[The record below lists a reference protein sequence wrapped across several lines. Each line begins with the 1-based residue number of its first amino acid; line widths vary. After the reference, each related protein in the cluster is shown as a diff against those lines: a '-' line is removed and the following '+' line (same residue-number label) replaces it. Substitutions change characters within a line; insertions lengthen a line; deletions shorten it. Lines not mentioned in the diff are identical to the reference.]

1 MKAKWVC
8 ICLVG
13 GLCILP
19 IRMAMPTDVPAGKAS
34 ISVGEKKLDLNH
46 NLVLA
51 EKGGMSGVPLR
62 LGDLSIEQIV
72 KSWGE
77 PSETS
82 FVDGSYYAFYSSRQI
97 SIGYNRAGV
106 FELRNEAPE
115 VQELSTSVVLAALGP
130 PAEIRQTKWE
140 TTYIYRTGKHELS
153 ILFDQE
159 KDRALSQSV
168 YSSKLKE
175 RGEYFLKIKGDS
187 SALTEPAQNGMNKW
201 RKEMEAFIQQ
211 NPLSISSNGLNRK
224 QVALTFN
231 DGPDQR
237 VTEEILDILDEYNV
251 QANFFFLG
259 SQAAAYPQIV
269 QEAYD
274 NGHLIANHSY
284 DHVPLANLTDEQI
297 HNQIDE
303 SAHEIKAIIGK
314 TPAIFRPPYGEING
328 KMLPMLSEN
337 GRHTVIWSV
346 DTLDWSVQT
355 ADEIT
360 GNVRRYV
367 RGGDII
373 LMHSNAEQK
382 KTAEAL
388 PKILDYLLSSG
399 YEMVKLDDMLG
410 VNAYED

>member
-8 ICLVG
+8 VCLVG

-19 IRMAMPTDVPAGKAS
+19 IRMAVPTDIPDGKAN
-34 ISVGEKKLDLNH
+34 ISVREKKLDLSH
-46 NLVLA
+46 RLVLA
-51 EKGGMSGVPLR
+51 EKGVMAGVPISI
-62 LGDLSIEQIV
+62 GDLSIDQIFGE
-72 KSWGE
+72 WGE
-77 PSETS
+77 PSGTS
-82 FVDGSYYAFYSSRQI
+82 FEDGSYYAFYSSRQV

-130 PAEIRQTKWE
+130 PTEIRQTKRE
-140 TTYIYRTGKHELS
+140 TIYIYRTGKHELNF
-153 ILFDQE
+153 LFDLE
-159 KDRALSQSV
+159 TDRALYQSV

-175 RGEYFLKIKGDS
+175 RGEYFLEIKGDS

-211 NPLSISSNGLNRK
+211 NPLSISSNGLNPK
-224 QVALTFN
+224 QVALTFD
-231 DGPDQR
+231 DGPDQS
-237 VTEEILDILDEYNV
+237 VTAEILHILDVYDVE
-251 QANFFFLG
+251 ANFFFLG

-269 QEAYD
+269 QKAYN

-284 DHVPLANLTDEQI
+284 DDVTLSDLTVEQW
-297 HNQIDE
+297 HTQIDE
-303 SAHEIKAIIGK
+303 SALEIKAIIGK

-328 KMLPMLSEN
+328 KMLSMLSAN
-337 GRHTVIWSV
+337 GRHTVVWSV
-346 DTLDWSVQT
+346 DTLDWSVRT
-355 ADEIT
+355 ADEIA
-360 GNVRRYV
+360 GNVIRYV

-388 PKILDYLLSSG
+388 PKILDYLLSNG
-399 YEMVKLDDMLG
+399 YEVVRIDDMLG
-410 VNAYED
+410 VDAYED

>member
-8 ICLVG
+8 FCLVG
-13 GLCILP
+13 GLCLLP
-19 IRMAMPTDVPAGKAS
+19 IRMAMPTDIPAGKAS
-34 ISVGEKKLDLNH
+34 ISVGEKKLDLSH

-51 EKGGMSGVPLR
+51 EKGGMAGVPLR

-72 KSWGE
+72 KRWGE

-106 FELRNEAPE
+106 FELRNEAPK
-115 VQELSTSVVLAALGP
+115 VQELSTSDVLAALGP
-130 PAEIRQTKWE
+130 PAEIRQTKRE
-140 TTYIYRTGKHELS
+140 TLYIYRTGKHELNM
-153 ILFDQE
+153 LFDQE
-159 KDRALSQSV
+159 TDRALYQSI

-175 RGEYFLKIKGDS
+175 RGEYFLEIKGDS
-187 SALTEPAQNGMNKW
+187 SALTEPAQNGLNKW
-201 RKEMEAFIQQ
+201 RKEMEARIQQ
-211 NPLSISSNGLNRK
+211 NPLSISSNGLSRK

-231 DGPDQR
+231 DGPDQS
-237 VTEEILDILDEYNV
+237 VTAEILHILDVYNV

-284 DHVPLANLTDEQI
+284 DHVTLTHLTDEQI
-297 HNQIDE
+297 HTQIDE

-314 TPAIFRPPYGEING
+314 TPAIFRPPYGEIND
-328 KMLPMLSEN
+328 KMLRMLSAY
-337 GRHTVIWSV
+337 GRHTVVWSV

-373 LMHSNAEQK
+373 LMHSNADQK

-388 PKILDYLLSSG
+388 PKILDYLLGSG
-399 YEMVKLDDMLG
+399 YEVVRLDDMLG
-410 VNAYED
+410 VDAYED